1 LYFACVLAP
10 IASGDHARDGKRI
23 YGRDLELCRCERP
36 TWKQLQHPSRWA
48 PRVARR
54 EEEEEIGDA
63 IASKNRNVLAPFC
76 LP

>member
-1 LYFACVLAP
+1 MEAVAASLALG
-10 IASGDHARDGKRI
+10 S
-23 YGRDLELCRCERP
+23 E
-36 TWKQLQHPSRWA
+36 
-48 PRVARR
+48 VARR